1 VPFHEG
7 YYTIAPGG
15 FDTVAQM
22 CIPRFVAAAGAC
34 YSVWM
39 EDDPRIGRLRRVF
52 ESRPARAMER
62 DGVAREAAVAL
73 LVRSRSALELLLIRR
88 AELQGDPWSGHV
100 ALPGGR
106 RAPGDDDLLATACRE
121 AEEEVG
127 IDLGRAGRFIGAL
140 DEIAPS
146 TPLLPP
152 IVIAPF
158 VLAVPPDTRA
168 RPDAREVQAALW
180 VPVDAL
186 RDTSALSEVRVD
198 LPGGGR
204 FPSLVYRDFVIWG
217 LTFRILRQF
226 LEVADRA

>member
-1 VPFHEG
+1 ML
-7 YYTIAPGG
+7 AR
-15 FDTVAQM
+15 M
-22 CIPRFVAAAGAC
+22 CSLRFVAAAGAC

-106 RAPGDDDLLATACRE
+106 RAPGDDDLLGTACRE

-127 IDLGRAGRFIGAL
+127 IDLGRTGRFIGAL

-146 TPLLPP
+146 TPFLPP